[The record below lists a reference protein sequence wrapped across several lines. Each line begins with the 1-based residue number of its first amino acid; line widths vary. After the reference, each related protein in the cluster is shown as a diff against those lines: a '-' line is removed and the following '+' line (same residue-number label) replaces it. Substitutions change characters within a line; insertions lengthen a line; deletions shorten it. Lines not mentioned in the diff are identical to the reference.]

1 MADRRMK
8 RMFKEA
14 ADIAKSVPPEFREA
28 AFNRALDMLS
38 GNTRTNGSANAQQA
52 EPQPA
57 KRGFLGGVPD
67 FVLDRCMDAVS
78 FATGRLGRDAVSAD
92 EVAEI
97 LTERFGIPA
106 TRDMVVRAMM
116 AAGQMVVTVRD
127 GGRVLYRVVRPEAE
141 EEAPPPPPPKRAKKR
156 QATAK
161 GKATAKK
168 KRKNGDASPT
178 QIVSDLI
185 ALGFFTTARTTT
197 DVIVYLEKKGMEL
210 TARQLAPV
218 LLRLMKAGLLG
229 RKRTTEGEYEYWAE

>member
-1 MADRRMK
+1 MK

-38 GNTRTNGSANAQQA
+38 GERKAAAGTTPG
-52 EPQPA
+52 PQPA
-57 KRGFLGGVPD
+57 EEKAARKGFFGGVPD
-67 FVLDRCMDAVS
+67 FIIDRCMDAVS

-92 EVAEI
+92 EVADI

-127 GGRVLYRVVRPEAE
+127 GGRVLYRVVRPEQE
-141 EEAPPPPPPKRAKKR
+141 GEAPPPPPPKKPKRRTTTRKK
-156 QATAK
+156 TA
-161 GKATAKK
+161 AKK
-168 KRKNGDASPT
+168 KKTVEATPS

-197 DVIVYLEKKGMEL
+197 DVVVYLEKKGLEF
-210 TARQLAPV
+210 TARQLTPV
-218 LLRLMKAGLLG
+218 MLRLMRAGMLG
-229 RKRTTEGEYEYWAE
+229 RKKSDAGEYAYWTE